1 MPGYQVVQKMVVSTS
16 IEMVSIA
23 RVMEEKGMDSYPPN
37 PKGNGGDKWKRRDGL
52 LVIFNTAVA

>member
-1 MPGYQVVQKMVVSTS
+1 MVVSTS